1 MIELKITK
9 GENQMSSWWTS
20 IELVSKYNFIL
31 QIASISF
38 LFLSLTAGAFS
49 LKFTM
54 RLSELQNLKDIES
67 KKQSEY
73 QTAQITNLNAELTQT
88 KDELKNTKSTL
99 DDRITEA
106 EEAAKPRPLPERL
119 RSLLATIDPK
129 IIPALTAGNTNF
141 NGGITAT
148 QFNDLQKIS
157 KEPGANKYITISPDV
172 NMGIGMGPEG
182 VTYGVKFTLNP
193 LLIKD

>member
-129 IIPALTAGNTNF
+129 IIPALGNVC
-141 NGGITAT
+141 
-148 QFNDLQKIS
+148 QM
-157 KEPGANKYITISPDV
+157 V
-172 NMGIGMGPEG
+172 
-182 VTYGVKFTLNP
+182 
-193 LLIKD
+193 